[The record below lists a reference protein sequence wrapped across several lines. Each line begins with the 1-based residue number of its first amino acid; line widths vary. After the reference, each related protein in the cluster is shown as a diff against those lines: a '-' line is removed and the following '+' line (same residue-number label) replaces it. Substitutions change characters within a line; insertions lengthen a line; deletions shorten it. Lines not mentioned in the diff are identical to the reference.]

1 MQAILP
7 IVGMLITVLST
18 VTALVCCM
26 LMGANSTPAQILAL
40 KLWMGGLSLLGLVG
54 VVTSIVLLR
63 SGQYNWATCVALFP
77 TVVIVIIFLVAMI
90 K

>member
-18 VTALVCCM
+18 MTALVCCM

-40 KLWMGGLSLLGLVG
+40 KLWMGGLSLLGLAG
-54 VVTSIVLLR
+54 VVTSILFLR
-63 SGQYNWATCVALFP
+63 AGHHHWATWAAFLP
-77 TVVIVIIFLVAMI
+77 TILIVIIVVVALMR
-90 K
+90 